1 MVEQI
6 RKRLMEELEQGTEYT
21 DEEVLE
27 LIDRIVL
34 EEGRKRRLTIR
45 EKEELRKDLF
55 SSVRKLDVL
64 QELMDDP
71 EISEVMVNG
80 YQKIFYEKNGRL
92 QRWERH
98 FSSSERLEDVI
109 QQIVGRANRAVNEGS
124 PIADARLPDGSRVNV
139 VLPPAALDGP
149 ILTIR
154 RFPEEP
160 VTMEKLIALGSL
172 TKEAADFLRDLVEA
186 RYSILIGG
194 GTSTGKTTFLN
205 ALSGYIPA
213 DERIITI
220 EDNAELQIQGID
232 NLVRL
237 EARTANLEGSREIS
251 IRDLIR
257 SALRM
262 RPDRIIVGE
271 VRGAEA
277 SDFLICL
284 NTGHDGSLG
293 TVHANSVRDTV
304 SRLEMM
310 VLMGET
316 LPIGVIARQITA
328 GVEILIQLSRDA
340 LGKRQVEEI
349 AEITGIRREEPLIS
363 TLFSRTADGELIR
376 RGELKKQGK
385 MEKLYERRKRA
396 AELCTD
402 AQKTDLVDRGKTRAA
417 AGRRTEAG

>member
-1 MVEQI
+1 
-6 RKRLMEELEQGTEYT
+6 
-21 DEEVLE
+21 
-27 LIDRIVL
+27 
-34 EEGRKRRLTIR
+34 
-45 EKEELRKDLF
+45 
-55 SSVRKLDVL
+55 
-64 QELMDDP
+64 
-71 EISEVMVNG
+71 
-80 YQKIFYEKNGRL
+80 
-92 QRWERH
+92 
-98 FSSSERLEDVI
+98 
-109 QQIVGRANRAVNEGS
+109 
-124 PIADARLPDGSRVNV
+124 
-139 VLPPAALDGP
+139 
-149 ILTIR
+149 
-154 RFPEEP
+154 
-160 VTMEKLIALGSL
+160 MEKLIALGSL

-237 EARTANLEGSREIS
+237 EARTANIEGSREIS

-402 AQKTDLVDRGKTRAA
+402 AQKTDLVDRGKTRAT

>member
-237 EARTANLEGSREIS
+237 EARTANIEGSREIS

-277 SDFLICL
+277 SCAFKI
-284 NTGHDGSLG
+284 
-293 TVHANSVRDTV
+293 
-304 SRLEMM
+304 
-310 VLMGET
+310 
-316 LPIGVIARQITA
+316 
-328 GVEILIQLSRDA
+328 
-340 LGKRQVEEI
+340 
-349 AEITGIRREEPLIS
+349 
-363 TLFSRTADGELIR
+363 
-376 RGELKKQGK
+376 
-385 MEKLYERRKRA
+385 
-396 AELCTD
+396 
-402 AQKTDLVDRGKTRAA
+402 
-417 AGRRTEAG
+417 